1 MTKQISRFESAMSQL
16 DDAFQ
21 NAKAEH
27 QPKKTTNKAQTPVGA
42 PRVDFEQSLQ
52 DGIEKLER
60 LKQKQPSQS
69 SDAPARIKQQEV
81 NQQEVKQQALKQ
93 QESLDLAPTLDQNAL
108 KSKVENLLE
117 HLVQN
122 TLNQAV
128 IGVLNKNLAKTNELA
143 EQTLF
148 TTTHNVKKNSTHL
161 LEKFSQYADIKMNFY
176 VELGETKVKMKDL
189 FNLKEGDL
197 LPTNRALEDFLTF
210 YINQKPIGKGKLKS
224 VNASRGFQI
233 YSFYQKL

>member
-1 MTKQISRFESAMSQL
+1 MTKQISRFESAMNQL

-21 NAKAEH
+21 NAKA
-27 QPKKTTNKAQTPVGA
+27 QQQLKKTTNKAQTPVGA

-69 SDAPARIKQQEV
+69 SDATALIKQQEV
-81 NQQEVKQQALKQ
+81 NQQEVKQ

-108 KSKVENLLE
+108 KSKAENLLE

-128 IGVLNKNLAKTNELA
+128 IGVLNKNLVKTNELA

-148 TTTHNVKKNSTHL
+148 TTTHKVKKNSTHL

>member
-60 LKQKQPSQS
+60 LKQKQSSQS
-69 SDAPARIKQQEV
+69 SDAPARIKQHEV
-81 NQQEVKQQALKQ
+81 NQQEVNQQALKQ

-108 KSKVENLLE
+108 KSKAENLLE

-148 TTTHNVKKNSTHL
+148 TTTHKVKKNSTHL

-210 YINQKPIGKGKLKS
+210 YINQKPIGKGKLQS

-233 YSFYQKL
+233 YSFYHKL

>member
-1 MTKQISRFESAMSQL
+1 MTKQISRFESAMNQL

-21 NAKAEH
+21 NAKAQH
-27 QPKKTTNKAQTPVGA
+27 QTKKSTNKAQTPVGA

-60 LKQKQPSQS
+60 LKQKQPSQG

-81 NQQEVKQQALKQ
+81 KQ
-93 QESLDLAPTLDQNAL
+93 QESLDLAQTLDQNAL
-108 KSKVENLLE
+108 KSKAENLLE

-148 TTTHNVKKNSTHL
+148 TTTHKVKKNSTHL

-210 YINQKPIGKGKLKS
+210 YINQKPIGKGKLQS

-233 YSFYQKL
+233 YSFYHKL